1 MNINVRCFATLSQA
15 DQCDFRNSASME
27 LASGANVN
35 ELVDRLG
42 IPREKVELVF
52 VNGKKE
58 TLEAAL
64 SDGDRV
70 GLFPAV
76 GGM

>member
-1 MNINVRCFATLSQA
+1 MNVNVRCFATLTRREECEFS
-15 DQCDFRNSASME
+15 NSASME
-27 LASGANVN
+27 IGVGAQVN

-42 IPREKVELVF
+42 IPRNKVELVF
-52 VNGKKE
+52 VNGKKKSLE
-58 TLEAAL
+58 TAL